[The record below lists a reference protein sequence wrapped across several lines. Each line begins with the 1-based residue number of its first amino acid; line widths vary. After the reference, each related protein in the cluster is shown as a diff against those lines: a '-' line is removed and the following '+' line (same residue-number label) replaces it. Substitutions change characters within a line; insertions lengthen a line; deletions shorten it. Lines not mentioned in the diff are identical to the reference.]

1 MILRSDRLSLEPISP
16 DLARRIVAREER
28 AGDEWHHEYPF
39 TDELGPLTSLSAAE
53 PTESPFTMYL
63 IRRKDDGLAVGG
75 FGFFGP
81 PDESGQVGFG
91 YGLVP
96 SARGAGLA
104 TEAVRVALEFAS
116 VWGARTAVAD
126 TDVNNT
132 ASQRVLVKNG
142 LEEVSRDTS
151 LVYYRR
157 TLTSR

>member
-1 MILRSDRLSLEPISP
+1 
-16 DLARRIVAREER
+16 
-28 AGDEWHHEYPF
+28 
-39 TDELGPLTSLSAAE
+39 
-53 PTESPFTMYL
+53 MYL